1 MRDFPCVASPYVD
14 LPHLD
19 FPCVDIAHAEGKKK
33 GGDLRSEQ
41 RFPM

>member
-1 MRDFPCVASPYVD
+1 MASPYVD

-33 GGDLRSEQ
+33 G
-41 RFPM
+41 RFAL